1 MPIARPLVEC
11 VPNFSEARRPAVVEA
26 IVTALETGG
35 ESVRVLN
42 VSSDDDHNRTVVTLV
57 GPPEGV
63 LSAMF
68 AGIATAAQLINL
80 DQHQGEHPRL
90 GATDV
95 VPFVPLRDVTL
106 EACVALARRLGERVG
121 RELGLPV
128 YLYEAAATRP
138 ERQNLENIRRG
149 QYEKLKVEIAA
160 DPKREPDYGPRRVGP
175 AGAVVIGARAFLVAY
190 NVYLNTADVK
200 IAEKVARAVRHSSG
214 GLRYVKAMGLLV
226 EGQAQVSMN
235 LTDFTQTPVAR
246 VVEFVRREAARYG
259 AAVTRS
265 ELVGMIPQ
273 AALVDAAQWYLQLDN
288 LEHDQVLE
296 NRLLA
301 DETEDAEPAG
311 PAEAPAASG
320 LTPDFLDALAAGTA
334 APGGGAA
341 AALTAAMAAA
351 LVCMVARL
359 TLGKKKYA
367 AVEGQMHSVLD
378 RAEGL
383 RAALTQ
389 AARDDS
395 AAFVGVMAAMQL
407 PKSTPEE
414 EAARAD
420 AIDQAYLHATAVPL
434 KVARDAV
441 ATLNLS
447 TVVAE
452 VGNRNALS
460 DAGVSGVLAQAGL
473 RGAAMNVRANA
484 GELKDRAVAEA
495 WLMELSG
502 LEARASDALAA
513 IDGLLRDRA

>member
-1 MPIARPLVEC
+1 MPLAHPLVEC
-11 VPNFSEARRPAVVEA
+11 VPNFSEARRPHVVEA

-35 ESVRVLN
+35 EGVRVLN
-42 VSSDDDHNRTVVTLV
+42 VSSDHDHNRTVVTLV
-57 GPPEGV
+57 GQPEAV
-63 LSAMF
+63 LAAMF
-68 AGIATAAQLINL
+68 AGIAQAAALINL

-106 EACVALARRLGERVG
+106 AECVVLARRLGERVG

-149 QYEKLKVEIAA
+149 QYEKLKTDIAA
-160 DPKREPDYGPRRVGP
+160 DPKREPDFGPRRVGP

-190 NVYLNTADVK
+190 NVYLNTTDVSV
-200 IAEKVARAVRHSSG
+200 AEKVARAVRHSSG

-235 LTDFTQTPVAR
+235 LTDFSQTPVAR

-288 LEHDQVLE
+288 LEHDQILE

-301 DETEDAEPAG
+301 DETDDAEPTQPP
-311 PAEAPAASG
+311 PAPEPTG
-320 LTPDFLDALAAGTA
+320 LTPEFLEALAAGTA

-341 AALTAAMAAA
+341 AAMSAAMAAA
-351 LVCMVARL
+351 LVSMVARL

-367 AVEGQMHSVLD
+367 AVEGQMHSILD

-395 AAFVGVMAAMQL
+395 AAFVAVMAAMQL
-407 PKSTPEE
+407 PKDTPDEQ
-414 EAARAD
+414 AARAD
-420 AIDQAYLHATAVPL
+420 AIDQAYLHATEVPL

-447 TVVAE
+447 AVVAE
-452 VGNRNALS
+452 VGNRNAIS
-460 DAGVSGVLAQAGL
+460 DAGASAFLAQAGL
-473 RGAAMNVRANA
+473 RGAALNVRANA
-484 GELKDRAVAEA
+484 RELQDRAVAEA
-495 WLMELSG
+495 WLKELSG
-502 LEARASDALAA
+502 LEARATDALGAM
-513 IDGLLRDRA
+513 DRLQRDRR